1 MGSNCNVV
9 LVILA
14 LSLPAQSYAIGDWR
28 LDKTEDGIAVFS
40 REYPGS
46 NVREIKAV
54 MRVNSGVDALVAV
67 INDVPNSI
75 RLSGV
80 VAESSIV
87 SRVDDWNYTVY
98 QRMSMPW
105 PVQDRDVVSCREFN
119 RNKITLVV
127 TITDVACA
135 GDMPPK
141 KNIIR
146 MQKFRQQ
153 WELSP
158 RAEGDEGEVE
168 VEFFAHSEPGGPIP
182 SWMVNSMSTDVPYEI
197 LRNLRAI
204 SKLEPYISVRYSPA
218 NSTFSRE

>member
-1 MGSNCNVV
+1 MGSNFNVV

-14 LSLPAQSYAIGDWR
+14 LLLPAQSYAIGDWR

-54 MRVNSGVDALVAV
+54 MRVNTGVDALVAV

-80 VAESSIV
+80 VAEASIV

-119 RNKITLVV
+119 RNNDTLVI

-135 GDMPPK
+135 GGMPPQ

-153 WELSP
+153 WQLSP
-158 RAEGDEGEVE
+158 RPEGEVE

-197 LRNLRAI
+197 LRNLRGI
-204 SKLEPYISVRYSPA
+204 SKLEPYNGVRYG
-218 NSTFSRE
+218 STNFVFSDE